1 MSKKLIVMNLVGGIA
16 WLLLGVALYPSHL
29 TEQSPNL
36 PVSATFLYVMIAA
49 VPLKTAYVFYR
60 KNKMLANSA
69 AQVFNFALIIF
80 FVFSYLG
87 IILTERN
94 LFTQLFDLPLFISL
108 FVIVIPSLINIR
120 ALKQLRS
127 Q

>member
-1 MSKKLIVMNLVGGIA
+1 MCKKLIVMNLVGGIA
-16 WLLLGVALYPSHL
+16 WLLLGVALYPSQL

-36 PVSATFLYVMIAA
+36 PVSAILLYVMIAA

-69 AQVFNFALIIF
+69 AQVFNFALIVF
-80 FVFSYLG
+80 FVFSYVG
-87 IILTERN
+87 IILIEKTM
-94 LFTQLFDLPLFISL
+94 FTKIFDYPLLISL

-120 ALKQLRS
+120 ALKKLRA
-127 Q
+127 

>member
-1 MSKKLIVMNLVGGIA
+1 MCKKLIVMNLVGGIA

-29 TEQSPNL
+29 TQQSPSL
-36 PVSATFLYVMIAA
+36 LVSAILLYVMIAA

-69 AQVFNFALIIF
+69 AQVFNFALIVF
-80 FVFSYLG
+80 FVFSYVG
-87 IILTERN
+87 IILIEKSM
-94 LFTQLFDLPLFISL
+94 FTKIFDYPLLISL

-120 ALKQLRS
+120 ALKKLRA
-127 Q
+127 

>member
-1 MSKKLIVMNLVGGIA
+1 MCKKLIVMNLVGGIA

-29 TEQSPNL
+29 AQQSPSL
-36 PVSATFLYVMIAA
+36 PVSAILLYVMIAA

-69 AQVFNFALIIF
+69 AQVFNFALIVF
-80 FVFSYLG
+80 FVFSYVG
-87 IILTERN
+87 IILIEKSM
-94 LFTQLFDLPLFISL
+94 FTKIFDYPLLISL

-120 ALKQLRS
+120 ALKKLRA
-127 Q
+127 

>member
-1 MSKKLIVMNLVGGIA
+1 MCKKLIVMNLVGGIA

-29 TEQSPNL
+29 TQQSPSF
-36 PVSATFLYVMIAA
+36 PVSAILLYVMIAA

-69 AQVFNFALIIF
+69 AQVFNFALIVF
-80 FVFSYLG
+80 FVFSYVG
-87 IILTERN
+87 IILIEKSM
-94 LFTQLFDLPLFISL
+94 FTKIFDYPLLISL

-120 ALKQLRS
+120 ALKKLRA
-127 Q
+127 

>member
-1 MSKKLIVMNLVGGIA
+1 MCKKLIVMNLVGGIA

-29 TEQSPNL
+29 TQQSPSL
-36 PVSATFLYVMIAA
+36 PASAILLYVMIAA

-69 AQVFNFALIIF
+69 AQVFNFALIVF
-80 FVFSYLG
+80 FVFSYVG
-87 IILTERN
+87 IILIEKSM
-94 LFTQLFDLPLFISL
+94 FTKIFDYPLLISL

-120 ALKQLRS
+120 ALKKLRA
-127 Q
+127 

>member
-1 MSKKLIVMNLVGGIA
+1 MCKKLIVMNLVGGIA

-29 TEQSPNL
+29 TQQSPSL
-36 PVSATFLYVMIAA
+36 PVPAILLYVMIAA

-69 AQVFNFALIIF
+69 AQVFNFALIVF
-80 FVFSYLG
+80 FVFSYVG
-87 IILTERN
+87 IILIEKTM
-94 LFTQLFDLPLFISL
+94 FTKIFDYPLLISL

-120 ALKQLRS
+120 ALKKLRA
-127 Q
+127 

>member
-1 MSKKLIVMNLVGGIA
+1 MCKKLIVMNLVGGIA
-16 WLLLGVALYPSHL
+16 WLLLGVALYPSQL

-36 PVSATFLYVMIAA
+36 PVSAILLYVMIAA

-69 AQVFNFALIIF
+69 AQVFNFALIVF
-80 FVFSYLG
+80 FVFSYVG
-87 IILTERN
+87 IILIEKSM
-94 LFTQLFDLPLFISL
+94 FTKIFDYPLLISL

-120 ALKQLRS
+120 ALKKLRA
-127 Q
+127 

>member
-1 MSKKLIVMNLVGGIA
+1 MCKKLIVMNLVGGIA

-29 TEQSPNL
+29 TQQSPSL
-36 PVSATFLYVMIAA
+36 PVPAILLYVMIAA

-69 AQVFNFALIIF
+69 AQVFNFALIVF
-80 FVFSYLG
+80 FVFSYVG
-87 IILTERN
+87 IIRIEKSM
-94 LFTQLFDLPLFISL
+94 FTKIFDYPLLISL

-120 ALKQLRS
+120 ALKKLRA
-127 Q
+127 

>member
-1 MSKKLIVMNLVGGIA
+1 MCKKLIVMNLVGGIA

-29 TEQSPNL
+29 TQQSPSL
-36 PVSATFLYVMIAA
+36 PVSTILLYVMIAA

-69 AQVFNFALIIF
+69 AQVFNFALIVF
-80 FVFSYLG
+80 FVFSYVG
-87 IILTERN
+87 IILIEKSM
-94 LFTQLFDLPLFISL
+94 FTKIFDYPLLISL

-120 ALKQLRS
+120 ALKKLRS
-127 Q
+127 

>member
-1 MSKKLIVMNLVGGIA
+1 MCRKLIVMNLVGGIA
-16 WLLLGVALYPSHL
+16 WLLLGVALYPSDL

-36 PVSATFLYVMIAA
+36 PVSAILLYVTIAA

-69 AQVFNFALIIF
+69 AQVFNFALIVF
-80 FVFSYLG
+80 FVFSYVG
-87 IILTERN
+87 IILIEKSI
-94 LFTQLFDLPLFISL
+94 FTKIFDYPLLISL

-120 ALKQLRS
+120 ALKKLRA
-127 Q
+127 

>member
-1 MSKKLIVMNLVGGIA
+1 MNLVGGIA
-16 WLLLGVALYPSHL
+16 WLLLGVALYPSDL

-36 PVSATFLYVMIAA
+36 PVSAILLYVTIAA

-69 AQVFNFALIIF
+69 AQAFNFALIVF
-80 FVFSYLG
+80 FVFSYVG
-87 IILTERN
+87 IILIEKSI
-94 LFTQLFDLPLFISL
+94 FTKIFEYPLLISL

-120 ALKQLRS
+120 ALKKLRA
-127 Q
+127 